1 VLKMKFSL
9 GFTGF
14 AAAAVALFA
23 MQGCAADAAD
33 GDVGEDGVGQ
43 EELRASAARLV
54 GAYHSAGE
62 SVRPPTFE
70 GIVFKANG
78 DFLAD
83 IDTGIRCVMAPCPS
97 HVRLLGKFTATRS
110 TLRLIPM
117 PGEEASEFFGRYAYT
132 LVDGKLSLERGGA
145 ENKWTDALTSGAS
158 YCTQPSDCEG
168 QGLFVPM
175 CVGSFTCGETRSCGF
190 RCGVPVSVF
199 PSDTTKLVA
208 ENKGGGFAPPP
219 PAGSRCALGASKY
232 ELDVKSSTL
241 TFTECSFKDFSTP
254 FVPVSGTKQ
263 LSAAQLAS
271 VVAAAKSVSITT
283 QEMCGADKPF
293 LEIEVTSPSQGKKTY
308 ADSFYSCMGEGRT
321 YVDNIDE
328 VFSAFRAI
336 TQTH

>member
-1 VLKMKFSL
+1 MMKF
-9 GFTGF
+9 GF
-14 AAAAVALFA
+14 AGMGLAVALFA
-23 MQGCAADAAD
+23 MQGCAADAGAE
-33 GDVGEDGVGQ
+33 VGEDGASA

-70 GIVFKANG
+70 GLVLKESG

-97 HVRLLGKFTATRS
+97 HVRLRGKFTATRS
-110 TLRLIPM
+110 TLRLIPL
-117 PGEEASEFFGRYAYT
+117 PGEASNDFFGRYAYE
-132 LVDGKLSLERGGA
+132 LVDGKLSLDRGGP
-145 ENKWTDALTSGAS
+145 ENKWTDALTSGDS

-168 QGLFVPM
+168 QSLFVPM
-175 CVGSFTCGETRSCGF
+175 CVGSFTCSETRSCGF
-190 RCGVPVSVF
+190 RCGVAASVF
-199 PSDTTKLVA
+199 PTDATKLVA

-219 PAGSRCALGASKY
+219 PAGSRCELGAAKY
-232 ELDVKSSTL
+232 ELDMKTSKL
-241 TFTECSFKDFSTP
+241 TFTECSFKNFSTP

-263 LSAAQLAS
+263 LSGAQLAS
-271 VVAAAKSVSITT
+271 VVAAAKSVSIAT
-283 QEMCGADKPF
+283 QEICGADKPL
-293 LEIEVTSPSQGKKTY
+293 LEIEVTSASQGKKTY
-308 ADSFYSCMGEGRT
+308 ADSFYSCLGEGRT